1 MIFFLIFLEIIEIA
15 SGRLLLVF
23 NFINNGNQ
31 ANKTFFNKTLSSQI
45 LHKNLLFVGY
55 NIRQKY
61 IQNQTFL
68 SQNFN
73 HSELLIISSDFNQ
86 TIENGYII
94 LSGLYPIKTGPFLN
108 KNFPLERAW
117 PPFDNLTV
125 EDNLNLDALPSK
137 YQPIPIHNTNFK
149 EDFIFNSYF
158 LCPTY
163 STLIKNEKNTT
174 DYIYYHEKAR
184 RMGKDLV
191 NKYNLSL
198 NTSNDE
204 NFEDLAFKISHN
216 IYDIGQKFTLNN
228 FTTLREMVKMV
239 SDNKK
244 KVQNGLVLTNY
255 LSHILGT
262 IENKIKNVVANN
274 LKYVM
279 YLGEEQMMFALVSML
294 NISSPDCLL
303 EMWEHENKQFLNC
316 ENEFSKIGSRI
327 SIELHLNENNSSIDD
342 PKKYYIKILYND
354 KSMNI
359 FNMSSKEAS
368 LDELKSY
375 FENFILKD
383 FKKNCQNQEDNI
395 KVSNSNFI
403 KNKKLQEAENEIEA
417 NYEFITA
424 LIILET
430 FLIIVVSVLIYFRK
444 QKLI

>member
-1 MIFFLIFLEIIEIA
+1 
-15 SGRLLLVF
+15 
-23 NFINNGNQ
+23 
-31 ANKTFFNKTLSSQI
+31 
-45 LHKNLLFVGY
+45 
-55 NIRQKY
+55 
-61 IQNQTFL
+61 
-68 SQNFN
+68 
-73 HSELLIISSDFNQ
+73 
-86 TIENGYII
+86 
-94 LSGLYPIKTGPFLN
+94 
-108 KNFPLERAW
+108 
-117 PPFDNLTV
+117 
-125 EDNLNLDALPSK
+125 
-137 YQPIPIHNTNFK
+137 
-149 EDFIFNSYF
+149 
-158 LCPTY
+158 
-163 STLIKNEKNTT
+163 
-174 DYIYYHEKAR
+174 
-184 RMGKDLV
+184 
-191 NKYNLSL
+191 
-198 NTSNDE
+198 
-204 NFEDLAFKISHN
+204 
-216 IYDIGQKFTLNN
+216 
-228 FTTLREMVKMV
+228 
-239 SDNKK
+239 
-244 KVQNGLVLTNY
+244 
-255 LSHILGT
+255 
-262 IENKIKNVVANN
+262 
-274 LKYVM
+274 
-279 YLGEEQMMFALVSML
+279 LGEEQMMFALVSML